1 MSAETVA
8 TAPEKGPR
16 HVALIMDG
24 NGRWAERRGL
34 PRVMGHREG
43 VQALRRTIKA
53 APDFGIRCL
62 TVFGFSTENW
72 SRPADEVSDLMG
84 LVRAF
89 VGSDLK
95 RLEAAGVRIRI
106 LGRRKGLPGDIA
118 AIVDRAEAQTAHN
131 TGFLLQVAF
140 NYGGRADLVDA
151 AQRLVD
157 QARAGQFTGEVT
169 EDDLGAGLSTAGAP
183 AVDLIVRTSG
193 EQRLSNFLLWEAA
206 YAELVFQD
214 ILWPDYGAEALGA
227 AVALY
232 GNRERRFGGREAVP
246 DLAAAKTAAG

>member
-8 TAPEKGPR
+8 TVPTAGPR

-34 PRVMGHREG
+34 PRVVGHREG
-43 VQALRRTIKA
+43 VQALRRTVKA

-72 SRPADEVSDLMG
+72 SRPAEEVSDLMG
-84 LVRAF
+84 LVRSF

-95 RLEAAGVRIRI
+95 KLEQAGVRIRV
-106 LGRRKGLPGDIA
+106 LGRREGLAPDILKVIDQA
-118 AIVDRAEAQTAHN
+118 VAQTAHN
-131 TGFLLQVAF
+131 DRFLLQVAF
-140 NYGGRADLVDA
+140 NYGARADLVDA
-151 AQRLVD
+151 AQALVD
-157 QARAGQFTGEVT
+157 RAKAGDLDGPVSEA
-169 EDDLGAGLSTAGAP
+169 DLGLGLSTAGAP
-183 AVDLIVRTSG
+183 PVDLIIRTSG

-214 ILWPDYGAEALGA
+214 ILWPDYGAEALA
-227 AVALY
+227 EAVEAF
-232 GNRERRFGGREAVP
+232 GNRDRRYGGRNPKQEKQ
-246 DLAAAKTAAG
+246 AKVAIG